1 MPAHAAADGPRILYV
16 FFHGPWGFAVDDQAQ
31 TITALTPACN
41 GHQYCLGDGPV
52 LQSML
57 SGNYALV
64 DPGAVAGLPH
74 WISQIPQQTSIA
86 AMPSRFTLPQPQDD
100 PRVHSTFVWPLTSL
114 LGYPCHPRSMA
125 NNDGDNLLSG
135 RHFSLL
141 NQTTATQPAH
151 LGLAQI
157 LPFQIRDLSR
167 LRIVSDSGCQWLPL
181 AGSEGAIKLHIHAQ
195 SIVPTAED
203 HFSMMAGLFNLDLHL
218 DGCDVNQSLL
228 VQADPSVCCAKD
240 QPPITADD
248 LKSLEERQAPA
259 SSRSNLFTVKF
270 PIACG
275 GNIVIYY
282 NPQAMLAPPAPAP
295 AGTLARMPGMG
306 KM

>member
-1 MPAHAAADGPRILYV
+1 MP
-16 FFHGPWGFAVDDQAQ
+16 
-31 TITALTPACN
+31 
-41 GHQYCLGDGPV
+41 
-52 LQSML
+52 

-64 DPGAVAGLPH
+64 DRGAVTGLPG
-74 WISQIPQQTSIA
+74 WISHIPQQTTIA
-86 AMPSRFTLPQPQDD
+86 TMPSRFALPQPPDD
-100 PRVHSTFVWPLTSL
+100 PRVHSSFVLPLTKL
-114 LGYPCHPRSMA
+114 LGYPCSPRAKPPA
-125 NNDGDNLLSG
+125 NNDSDNLLSG

-141 NQTTATQPAH
+141 NQTTAKRSIH

-157 LPFQIRDLSR
+157 LPYQIRDFSCLR
-167 LRIVSDSGCQWLPL
+167 LVSDSGCQWLPL
-181 AGSEGAIKLHIHAQ
+181 PSSGGAIKLHVYAQ
-195 SIVPTAED
+195 AMVPSAED

-218 DGCDVNQSLL
+218 DGCDVNKGLL

-248 LKSLEERQAPA
+248 LKSLEERKAPA

-295 AGTLARMPGMG
+295 APAGTLARMPGMG